1 LSSGLPCFH
10 VSGISDTVPQIM
22 QKKSLY
28 HLTPYLFV
36 AFPLLIYTVWVIG
49 PMLYTFYLSLTDWDG
64 VSAMNFIRFKN
75 YSRLFRDRV
84 FYTAF
89 LNNIKWIGSFIT
101 VPIAAGLALAMAL
114 NRSVPGSKV
123 FKAVFFF
130 PMVLS
135 FVVMGLIWSWMYQP
149 DSGIINS
156 VLRLIGLEALT
167 RGWLSDPKLV
177 IWSIIFTG
185 IWRQVGYVML
195 LYLAG
200 LQSVNT
206 DLVDASRVDGAGA
219 WQSFRHVIIPQLAP
233 ITVVVIV
240 ISIIDALRAFDL
252 VYVMTRDGPF
262 NSSQVLATFMY
273 NEAFWNYRMGYGASI
288 SVVLFMISLLFIF
301 IYLIRVFKTETRA

>member
-1 LSSGLPCFH
+1 
-10 VSGISDTVPQIM
+10 VIM
-22 QKKSLY
+22 HKKSLY
-28 HLTPYLFV
+28 HLTPYMFI

-64 VSAMNFIRFKN
+64 VSAMNFIRLKN

-89 LNNIKWIGSFIT
+89 LNNIKWIGSFVTI
-101 VPIAAGLALAMAL
+101 PIAAGLALAMAL

-156 VLRLIGLEALT
+156 VLRLIGLEDLT

-206 DLVDASRVDGAGA
+206 DLVDASRVDGAGP
-219 WQSFRHVIIPQLAP
+219 WQSFRHVIFPQLAP

-252 VYVMTRDGPF
+252 VYVMTRGGPF

>member
-1 LSSGLPCFH
+1 MF
-10 VSGISDTVPQIM
+10 I
-22 QKKSLY
+22 
-28 HLTPYLFV
+28 

-64 VSAMNFIRFKN
+64 VSAMNFIRLKN

-89 LNNIKWIGSFIT
+89 LNNIKWIGSFVTI
-101 VPIAAGLALAMAL
+101 PIAAGLALAMAL

-156 VLRLIGLEALT
+156 VLRLIGLEDLT

-206 DLVDASRVDGAGA
+206 DLVDASRVDGAGP
-219 WQSFRHVIIPQLAP
+219 WQSFRHVIFPQLAP

-252 VYVMTRDGPF
+252 VYVMTRGGPF

>member
-1 LSSGLPCFH
+1 MH
-10 VSGISDTVPQIM
+10 
-22 QKKSLY
+22 KKSLY
-28 HLTPYLFV
+28 HLTPYMFI

-64 VSAMNFIRFKN
+64 VSAMNFIRLKN

-89 LNNIKWIGSFIT
+89 LNNIKWIGSFVTI
-101 VPIAAGLALAMAL
+101 PIAAGLALAMAL

-156 VLRLIGLEALT
+156 VLRLIGLEDLT

-206 DLVDASRVDGAGA
+206 DLVDASRVDGAGP
-219 WQSFRHVIIPQLAP
+219 WQSFRHVIFPQLAP

-252 VYVMTRDGPF
+252 VYVMTRGGPF

>member
-1 LSSGLPCFH
+1 
-10 VSGISDTVPQIM
+10 M

-252 VYVMTRDGPF
+252 VYVMTRGGPF

>member
-1 LSSGLPCFH
+1 MH
-10 VSGISDTVPQIM
+10 R
-22 QKKSLY
+22 KSLY

-64 VSAMNFIRFKN
+64 ISDMNFVRMEN

-89 LNNIKWIGSFIT
+89 LNNIKWIASFIT
-101 VPIAAGLALAMAL
+101 FPVVCGLALAMAL
-114 NRSVPGSKV
+114 NRSIPGAKA
-123 FKAVFFF
+123 FKAIFFF

-135 FVVMGLIWSWMYQP
+135 FVVMGLIWSWMYNP

-156 VLRLIGLEALT
+156 FLRLIGMGVLT
-167 RGWLSDPKLV
+167 QGWLSDSKLV

-206 DLVDASRVDGAGA
+206 DLVDASRVDGANA
-219 WQSFRHVIIPQLAP
+219 WQSFRQVIIPQLAP
-233 ITVVVIV
+233 ITVVVVV
-240 ISIIDALRAFDL
+240 ISIIDSLRAFDL
-252 VYVMTRDGPF
+252 VYVMTRGGPY

-301 IYLIRVFKTETRA
+301 VYLIRVFQTETRT

>member
-1 LSSGLPCFH
+1 MSRR
-10 VSGISDTVPQIM
+10 T
-22 QKKSLY
+22 SLY

-36 AFPLLIYTVWVIG
+36 AFPLLIYLVWVIG

-64 VSAMNFIRFKN
+64 VSKMSFVRLEN
-75 YSRLFRDRV
+75 YTRLFRDRV

-89 LNNIKWIGSFIT
+89 FNNIKWIGSFIT
-101 VPIAAGLALAMAL
+101 VPIVAGLTLAMAL
-114 NRSVPGSKV
+114 NSSVPGAKV

-156 VLRLIGLEALT
+156 VLRLFGLEGLT
-167 RGWLSDPKLV
+167 RGWLSDSKLV

-200 LQSVNT
+200 LQSVNI
-206 DLVDASRVDGAGA
+206 DLVDASKVDGAGA

-233 ITVVVIV
+233 ITVVVVV
-240 ISIIDALRAFDL
+240 ISIIDSLRAFDL
-252 VYVMTRDGPF
+252 VYVMTRGGPF

-301 IYLIRVFKTETRA
+301 IYLVRIFKTETRA

>member
-1 LSSGLPCFH
+1 MVH
-10 VSGISDTVPQIM
+10 
-22 QKKSLY
+22 KKSLY

-64 VSAMNFIRFKN
+64 VSGMNFIRLKN

-84 FYTAF
+84 FFTAF
-89 LNNIKWIGSFIT
+89 FNNIKWIGSFIT

-123 FKAVFFF
+123 FKAIFFF

-156 VLRLIGLEALT
+156 VLRLIGLEGLT

-233 ITVVVIV
+233 ITVVVVV
-240 ISIIDALRAFDL
+240 ISIIDSLRAFDL
-252 VYVMTRDGPF
+252 VYVMTRGGPF

-301 IYLIRVFKTETRA
+301 IYLIRIFKTETRA

>member
-1 LSSGLPCFH
+1 M
-10 VSGISDTVPQIM
+10 M
-22 QKKSLY
+22 QRKSLY

-36 AFPLLIYTVWVIG
+36 SIPLLIYTIWVIG

-64 VSAMNFIRFKN
+64 VSEMNFIRVKN

-101 VPIAAGLALAMAL
+101 VPIVAGLALAMAL

-156 VLRLIGLEALT
+156 VLRLIGLAGLT

-219 WQSFRHVIIPQLAP
+219 WQSFRHVIFPQLAP
-233 ITVVVIV
+233 ITVVVVV

-252 VYVMTRDGPF
+252 VYVMTRGGPF

-301 IYLIRVFKTETRA
+301 IYLIRVFRTETRA

>member
-1 LSSGLPCFH
+1 MTH
-10 VSGISDTVPQIM
+10 
-22 QKKSLY
+22 KKSLY

-75 YSRLFRDRV
+75 YARLFRDRV
-84 FYTAF
+84 FFTAF
-89 LNNIKWIGSFIT
+89 FNNIKWIGSFIT
-101 VPIAAGLALAMAL
+101 IPIAAGLALAMAL

-156 VLRLIGLEALT
+156 VLRLIGLEGLA

-200 LQSVNT
+200 LQSVNM

-233 ITVVVIV
+233 ITVVVVV
-240 ISIIDALRAFDL
+240 ISIIDSLRAFDL
-252 VYVMTRDGPF
+252 VYVMTRGGPF

-288 SVVLFMISLLFIF
+288 SVVLFMISLAFIF